1 MPPPV
6 LFYRGP
12 VAREEP
18 FNIEQCEAFKRPLEF
33 CPAPAR
39 EIVAPERP
47 VSKYGIAAEEE
58 LLFFA
63 EQADASRCVTRRMDD
78 DKVTDGVT
86 LFERYVRQYAGRTGA
101 KVHREALRIVQQSP
115 DIVLVDR
122 NFGFAHVRDLFYP
135 GSVVEMAM
143 GENNGLD
150 PLLVRCYCHGQDP
163 GIHEDISHDKG
174 ISPPVSI
181 RYPLDLHAQ

>member
-63 EQADASRCVTRRMDD
+63 EQADASRCVPRSVED
-78 DKVTDGVT
+78 DKITDGVT
-86 LFERYVRQYAGRTGA
+86 LFEHNIRQYSRRAGTKMHGEVLCFVKQA
-101 KVHREALRIVQQSP
+101 P
-115 DIVLVDR
+115 CIVLV
-122 NFGFAHVRDLFYP
+122 NSNLGLAHVRDLFYT
-135 GSVVEMAM
+135 GRVVEVAV
-143 GENNGLD
+143 GEDNGID
-150 PLLVRCYCHGQDP
+150 PLLVRCY
-163 GIHEDISHDKG
+163 
-174 ISPPVSI
+174 
-181 RYPLDLHAQ
+181 